1 MATTTVPFPI
11 TVQNADIPRVMSS
24 LRRKFGMPTGTDAE
38 VIETLRQQ
46 FCLTLENLVLE
57 AETEAAEEAVSKIT
71 KINAT

>member
-11 TVQNADIPRVMSS
+11 TIKDTDAPRVIAA
-24 LRRKFGMPTGTDAE
+24 LKRKFGMPTGSDAE

-46 FCLTLENLVLE
+46 FCLTLENLVFE

-71 KINAT
+71 KIDAT